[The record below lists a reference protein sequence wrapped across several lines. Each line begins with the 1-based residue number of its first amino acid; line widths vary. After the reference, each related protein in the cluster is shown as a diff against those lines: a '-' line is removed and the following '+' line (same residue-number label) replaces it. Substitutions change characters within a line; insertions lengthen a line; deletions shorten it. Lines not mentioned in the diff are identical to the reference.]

1 MKRASFLFAFSLIA
15 MLSFAAIN
23 TSVVG
28 HVSVT
33 IVEGIAASETQQ
45 LNFGSIDASPV
56 EGTVTVTYNGD
67 RSTSGGVTE
76 IGTGFT
82 SGYFTITGN
91 PGVALN
97 YVVQATPITLL
108 GNTTGQFV
116 SVGLFTVSTSDGL
129 TDESGIA
136 ILKVGATATIPAN
149 IPSDV
154 YRGTYDVTIAHE

>member
-28 HVSVT
+28 HASVT
-33 IVEGIAASETQQ
+33 IVDGITASETQQ

-67 RSTSGGVTE
+67 RTTSGGVTE

-91 PGVALN
+91 PEIALT
-97 YVVQATPITLL
+97 YIVQATPVTLL
-108 GNTTGQFV
+108 GNTTGQSV

-129 TDESGIA
+129 TNENGIA

-149 IPSDV
+149 IPPDV
-154 YRGTYDVTIAHE
+154 YRGTYDVTVVHE

>member
-1 MKRASFLFAFSLIA
+1 

-91 PGVALN
+91 PGVALE
-97 YVVQATPITLL
+97 LCC
-108 GNTTGQFV
+108 
-116 SVGLFTVSTSDGL
+116 TSNSYNFIG
-129 TDESGIA
+129 
-136 ILKVGATATIPAN
+136 
-149 IPSDV
+149 
-154 YRGTYDVTIAHE
+154 